1 MLIVWATW
9 CGMSRS
15 VNDGVIG
22 KAIYAVIA
30 MASFSI
36 AKQPMDNQA
45 AFTILLVM
53 FAFLGIRHIVLRK
66 LKGRIK
72 WL

>member
-1 MLIVWATW
+1 
-9 CGMSRS
+9 MSRS

-30 MASFSI
+30 MASFSV
-36 AKQPMDNQA
+36 AKQPVENQA
-45 AFTILLVM
+45 AFTSLLVT
-53 FAFLGIRHIVLRK
+53 FALLGVRHIVLRK
-66 LKGRIK
+66 YKGRFK